1 MKVVKLI
8 AMIYGKRGVP
18 VANYGDLKRWREIGH
33 RFLFP
38 LHAPWNVMDYR
49 EEPLTDVGY

>member
-1 MKVVKLI
+1 MVKLI

-18 VANYGDLKRWREIGH
+18 VANYGDLKRWREIAH